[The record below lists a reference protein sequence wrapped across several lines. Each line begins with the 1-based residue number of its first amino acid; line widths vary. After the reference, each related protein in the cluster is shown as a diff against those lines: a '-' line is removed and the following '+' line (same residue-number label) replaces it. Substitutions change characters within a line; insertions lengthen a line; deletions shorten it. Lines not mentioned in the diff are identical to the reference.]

1 MTTDITHKKFNEGK
15 FLLYDATN
23 MPYPENKHFTH
34 FALTD
39 ALIIY
44 AGKHNQPIL
53 HFWQTPPLAILGM
66 MDTKI
71 GHFQKALPVFDHHQ
85 HDYML
90 RNSGGLGIISDPG
103 VLNVSLIYP
112 SKNNQLSIDEGYNF
126 MLDFMRETFYPH
138 YLREI
143 NPGEIS
149 ESYCFGDYDLSIDGR
164 KIAGI
169 AQRRIQDGVAIMMY
183 VSVNGDQE
191 KRAKL
196 MRDFYEV
203 GRDGSEP
210 EGRYPD
216 VNPAVM
222 TTLADVYEEEL
233 SVAQVKEWMLGHFSL
248 EDGLYKEE
256 IDQDYQVAL
265 KKMNRRNMRFFGED
279 FVKDSVK
286 EG

>member
-23 MPYPENKHFTH
+23 MPYPENNHATH

-39 ALIIY
+39 ALITY

-71 GHFQKALPVFDHHQ
+71 GHFQKALPVFDQHQ
-85 HDYML
+85 HDYIL

-112 SKNNQLSIDEGYNF
+112 NKNNQLSIDEGYNF
-126 MLDFMRETFYPH
+126 MLDFVRETFYPH
-138 YLREI
+138 FLREI

-216 VNPAVM
+216 MNLAVM
-222 TTLADVYEEEL
+222 TTLADAYEEDL

-248 EDGLYKEE
+248 ADGLYNEE

-265 KKMNRRNMRFFGED
+265 KKMHRRNVRFFGED

-286 EG
+286 ER